1 MNLVTTGNL
10 AISVSTCIVGLCL
23 LAPRT
28 NMRAA
33 VRYAVMLMR
42 RPNVEPV
49 LVESHDVEADSVVE
63 SQPVR
68 EAEPARELI
77 DA

>member
-49 LVESHDVEADSVVE
+49 LVESHDVEADSTIE
-63 SQPVR
+63 SESVR
-68 EAEPARELI
+68 VTEPARELI

>member
-49 LVESHDVEADSVVE
+49 LVESHDVEADSTIE
-63 SQPVR
+63 SESVR
-68 EAEPARELI
+68 ETEPVRELI

>member
-33 VRYAVMLMR
+33 VRYTIMMMR
-42 RPNVEPV
+42 GPGVEPV

-63 SQPVR
+63 ARPAR
-68 EAEPARELI
+68 DTEPARELI

>member
-28 NMRAA
+28 NMLAA

-63 SQPVR
+63 ARPAR
-68 EAEPARELI
+68 DTEPARELI